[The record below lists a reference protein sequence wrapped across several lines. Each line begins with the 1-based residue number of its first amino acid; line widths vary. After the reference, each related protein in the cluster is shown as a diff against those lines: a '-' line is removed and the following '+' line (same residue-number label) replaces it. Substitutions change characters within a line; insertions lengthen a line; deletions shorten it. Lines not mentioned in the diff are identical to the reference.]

1 MRPPRSM
8 PRRFWGFV
16 GYRLSPLEERSCHRS
31 ARGHAWNRSH
41 RLRRA
46 VVTENPQGV
55 DDVGNGVVA
64 SSTTAAQRMA
74 SAAALPPTKATQAD
88 PIDGS
93 RWGDRAPRLARQG
106 LEGPGLEVQVT
117 TANGG
122 FSESATPAC
131 LH

>member
-31 ARGHAWNRSH
+31 ARGHVWNRSH

-64 SSTTAAQRMA
+64 CSTTAAKRMA

-93 RWGDRAPRLARQG
+93 RWGDRGTATGAAGPRRAR
-106 LEGPGLEVQVT
+106 
-117 TANGG
+117 A
-122 FSESATPAC
+122 
-131 LH
+131 